1 MQDKKLEKVI
11 EKIDASNDSQM
22 NSLLDRMAAL
32 YSRDDMLDIYEA
44 LKASVNRPE
53 ASLSDI
59 SRKCRIADNITKI
72 LYANDLISLSDW
84 AIKANKYD
92 DFSGLVSFVQN
103 MVEGRS
109 EKDKIYTL
117 NYLINGPKTYSI
129 SELTPEYNLDKQDYY
144 SVTCARQVI
153 ALQLADRLEQSP
165 DSVISNEASRLRY
178 KAFGMDI
185 DEMCHPQDEFA
196 PELE

>member
-11 EKIDASNDSQM
+11 ETIDTSNNSQM

-44 LKASVNRPE
+44 LKASINRPE

-59 SRKCRIADNITKI
+59 SRKCRIADNITNI

-92 DFSGLVSFVQN
+92 DFSGLVSFAQD

-109 EKDKIYTL
+109 EKDQIYTL

-129 SELTPEYNLDKQDYY
+129 SELTPEYNLDEQNYY

-178 KAFGMDI
+178 KVLGMDI
-185 DEMCHPQDEFA
+185 EEMCHQDVFA